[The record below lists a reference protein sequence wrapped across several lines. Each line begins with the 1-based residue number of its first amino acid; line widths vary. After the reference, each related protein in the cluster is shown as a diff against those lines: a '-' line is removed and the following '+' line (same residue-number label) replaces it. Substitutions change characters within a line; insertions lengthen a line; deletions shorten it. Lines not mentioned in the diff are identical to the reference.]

1 MNPAAAAAAAS
12 PPPPLDAL
20 RRATMWTALGLA
32 LAALVL
38 PDCCLNGS
46 HGAGFGMEIY
56 APICH
61 AAR

>member
-1 MNPAAAAAAAS
+1 MTPAFAADSS
-12 PPPPLDAL
+12 PPPALLAL
-20 RRATMWTALGLA
+20 RRATLWTALGLA

-38 PDCCLNGS
+38 PDCCLSGR